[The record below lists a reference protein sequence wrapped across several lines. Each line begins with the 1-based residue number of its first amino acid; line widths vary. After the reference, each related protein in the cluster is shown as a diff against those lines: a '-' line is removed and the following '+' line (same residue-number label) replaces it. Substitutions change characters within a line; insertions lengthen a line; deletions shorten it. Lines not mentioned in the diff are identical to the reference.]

1 MAIVQVSRI
10 TNRKGLTENLPQL
23 AGAELGWCLDSRRLF
38 IGNGTLAEGAPAIGN
53 TEIFTQFSDI
63 AVLSLYTYQDSAVG
77 YTAQTGLTPSDPVV
91 RTIQQRL
98 DDYVNVRDYG
108 AVGDG
113 TTDDYSAI
121 NQALAD
127 LYCRATNTQVR
138 RVLFFPAGTYL
149 ITETLVIPTY
159 ASLVGEGAQSTIIV
173 LDVDS
178 VDAYVAQY
186 GDSKQ
191 QTGVNIGNNSAVA
204 PRNITINSMALQSNK
219 VTDLFLVEQAT
230 ECWFNSVDFVGALSA
245 ADITANL
252 DTDDIAGIRFTNTN
266 SVSNICNFITFDKC
280 GFSNLTYGLNT
291 DEQIQ
296 SVTVSNGKFDTLYQG
311 VVLGA
316 GTPID
321 GGPTG
326 FRTVQNMFDN
336 IYAEG
341 IVYDDASLNASAYN
355 VFYNVGNSFGG
366 SNPTGPCIRFGS
378 DNNVSINDM
387 FERSD
392 AAATTYYPRIFVT
405 STGTVTG
412 GTQQQLGR
420 FVRENGRYMSLTD
433 NDSGTVFT
441 FNKTQTSAISI
452 DYTVTRGTSTRH
464 GVMFVSAGATASYSD
479 DFTQTDD
486 TGVTLSASLAT
497 NTVSIIFAT
506 TSTGADAELT
516 YSVNHLA

>member
-1 MAIVQVSRI
+1 
-10 TNRKGLTENLPQL
+10 
-23 AGAELGWCLDSRRLF
+23 
-38 IGNGTLAEGAPAIGN
+38 
-53 TEIFTQFSDI
+53 
-63 AVLSLYTYQDSAVG
+63 
-77 YTAQTGLTPSDPVV
+77 
-91 RTIQQRL
+91 
-98 DDYVNVRDYG
+98 
-108 AVGDG
+108 
-113 TTDDYSAI
+113 
-121 NQALAD
+121 
-127 LYCRATNTQVR
+127 
-138 RVLFFPAGTYL
+138 
-149 ITETLVIPTY
+149 
-159 ASLVGEGAQSTIIV
+159 
-173 LDVDS
+173 
-178 VDAYVAQY
+178 
-186 GDSKQ
+186 
-191 QTGVNIGNNSAVA
+191 
-204 PRNITINSMALQSNK
+204 MALQSNK

-230 ECWFNSVDFVGALSA
+230 ECWFNSVDFIGPLTA

-252 DTDDIAGIRFTNTN
+252 STDNIAGIRFTNTN
-266 SVSNICNFITFDKC
+266 STSNICNYITFDKC

-291 DEQIQ
+291 DEQVQ
-296 SVTVSNGKFDTLYQG
+296 SVTISNGKFDTLYQG

-336 IYAEG
+336 IFAEG
-341 IVYDDASLNASAYN
+341 VVYDDVSLNASAYN

-420 FVRENGRYMSLTD
+420 FVRENGRYMLLTD
-433 NDSGTVFT
+433 DDSGTVFT

-506 TSTGADAELT
+506 TSTGSDAELT